1 MRRQEILNA
10 IENLAYYKKFNNP
23 KGLPLTKDTYLGIKC
38 ERYINLKAT
47 QTHKDNPHWLP
58 KIHQHVGSPLI
69 ALGITNDPE
78 YGMVPTC
85 IFEKDT
91 PKESIKPDYLHIKD
105 FIGLDPSRI
114 DALLLEILMQLQNE
128 IIHDI
133 ENHTHIY
140 IFEFQGILLP
150 RSIGNM
156 HFTLTSTLTRN
167 HMILQWN
174 RDTKKPG
181 NPMHWQNPY
190 YLPNTKPSN
199 ITCSISPNNY
209 NQREGNSPPI

>member
-23 KGLPLTKDTYLGIKC
+23 TGLPLTKDTYLGIKC

-128 IIHDI
+128 IIEDI
-133 ENHTHIY
+133 QNNTHIY

-150 RSIGNM
+150 RSIGKHALHLNFDLNPESYDTPM
-156 HFTLTSTLTRN
+156 ESGYQKTWTSYALAESLLLAQYEAIEFYMGILT
-167 HMILQWN
+167 
-174 RDTKKPG
+174 K
-181 NPMHWQNPY
+181 
-190 YLPNTKPSN
+190 
-199 ITCSISPNNY
+199 
-209 NQREGNSPPI
+209 